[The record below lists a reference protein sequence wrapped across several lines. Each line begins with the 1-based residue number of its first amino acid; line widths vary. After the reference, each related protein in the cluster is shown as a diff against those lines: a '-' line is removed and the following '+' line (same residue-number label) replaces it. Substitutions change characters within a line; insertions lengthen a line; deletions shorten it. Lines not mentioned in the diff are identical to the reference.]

1 MILSNSGKF
10 SLLLFSSFS
19 TILSVVCLITAAPLT
34 QFNHLRDSLRLN
46 MVIQDGTEEALGTAG
61 PQWDPIQQIY
71 IGGVVPENAEVQTLI
86 HTKGQWL
93 LAPFRIWLA
102 LLESRDRST
111 FRIWRREQFGSCSGI
126 QAMLGPKKST
136 DHRGWPAFPGIV
148 CTLLEDEEVAAI
160 HNLPEGVTHSPPA
173 EPTMTEGVI
182 YLIPPDLVPEC
193 LEELDFREKGGYARD
208 IIEVVEDDTGETHQS
223 LLYRGT
229 PDNPAFWPRAMLDLP
244 LAAAI
249 MSVSEG
255 PSGSNVVY
263 LNSLDQFLSDTH
275 SIAAENDDTT
285 SLATMARF
293 FQKNHIFI
301 SCLGLEAINTI
312 NYFWID
318 QNMRPC

>member
-111 FRIWRREQFGSCSGI
+111 FRIWRPEQFGSCSGV

-160 HNLPEGVTHSPPA
+160 HICSDSSKPMQLFAGGGHSGLL
-173 EPTMTEGVI
+173 TEGGRL
-182 YLIPPDLVPEC
+182 YLWGWNIDGQCGPDIDIN
-193 LEELDFREKGGYARD
+193 EESPLPM
-208 IIEVVEDDTGETHQS
+208 IQS
-223 LLYRGT
+223 LSDLNPIDTAALGFTVSHTLVIEKATCVVFAFGRNERGQVT
-229 PDNPAFWPRAMLDLP
+229 GTA
-244 LAAAI
+244 
-249 MSVSEG
+249 SS
-255 PSGSNVVY
+255 SGSTPMAY
-263 LNSLDQFLSDTH
+263 S
-275 SIAAENDDTT
+275 SIV
-285 SLATMARF
+285 
-293 FQKNHIFI
+293 
-301 SCLGLEAINTI
+301 TI
-312 NYFWID
+312 ED
-318 QNMRPC
+318 S

>member
-1 MILSNSGKF
+1 MATCAF
-10 SLLLFSSFS
+10 SDIARF
-19 TILSVVCLITAAPLT
+19 V
-34 QFNHLRDSLRLN
+34 
-46 MVIQDGTEEALGTAG
+46 
-61 PQWDPIQQIY
+61 
-71 IGGVVPENAEVQTLI
+71 
-86 HTKGQWL
+86 
-93 LAPFRIWLA
+93 
-102 LLESRDRST
+102 
-111 FRIWRREQFGSCSGI
+111 GI
-126 QAMLGPKKST
+126 QGQEHFPNLASWAVWVVLGDTSDVGPKK
-136 DHRGWPAFPGIV
+136 DY
-148 CTLLEDEEVAAI
+148 AI

-182 YLIPPDLVPEC
+182 YLIPPNLVPEC
-193 LEELDFREKGGYARD
+193 LEELDFREKGGYARG

-229 PDNPAFWPRAMLDLP
+229 PDNPAFWPRATLDLP

-318 QNMRPC
+318 QNMRPCSRTMEKTRIVKMRLSYVHRTFVQILASRCSCLLEVGTLGS